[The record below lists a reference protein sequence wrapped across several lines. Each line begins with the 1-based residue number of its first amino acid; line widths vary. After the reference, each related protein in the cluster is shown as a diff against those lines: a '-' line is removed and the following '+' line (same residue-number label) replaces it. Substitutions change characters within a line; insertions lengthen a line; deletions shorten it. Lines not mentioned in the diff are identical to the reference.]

1 MIARPFEFTPEISLS
16 PELASS
22 AENKA
27 ANPFGQ
33 GLAGLQCPN
42 MRGRNYGCVLTLS
55 FVAGQFFGLL
65 AESKPALQAAVDRSL
80 QGQAGAVVVADV
92 KSGEIIASHDLE
104 LAARRLARPGSTLK
118 PFVLMA
124 LLESGKLDPSQKL
137 FCRRVLRI
145 GGVKMDCTHP
155 ASVVELDAEEAVAY
169 SCNSYFAQAATRLTG
184 AELLQAL
191 RKAGLDSPSGLAKD
205 EATGHIETPSGLE
218 MLQLEALGDRG
229 VEVTPL
235 ELLAAYRRLAL
246 IKRKGVPEIDSAVFA
261 GLNHSVEYGM
271 AHAANVDGMK
281 IAGKTGTAASRESA
295 RQHGFFVGF
304 APADKPAIV
313 LVVYL
318 QQGRGSDAAAVAHE
332 VFAESAKESAA
343 K

>member
-1 MIARPFEFTPEISLS
+1 MRVREYFCA
-16 PELASS
+16 LA
-22 AENKA
+22 
-27 ANPFGQ
+27 
-33 GLAGLQCPN
+33 
-42 MRGRNYGCVLTLS
+42 LS
-55 FVAGQFFGLL
+55 FVASQFFGLL
-65 AESKPALQAAVDRSL
+65 AESQPALQAAVDRSM

-92 KSGEIIASHDLE
+92 ESGEIIAAHNLE
-104 LAARRLARPGSTLK
+104 LAAGRLARPGSTLK

-137 FCRRVLRI
+137 LCRRVLRI
-145 GGVKMDCTHP
+145 GGVKMDCTHA
-155 ASVVELDAEEAVAY
+155 ASVAELDAEEAIAY
-169 SCNSYFAQAATRLTG
+169 SCNSYFAQAAARLSG
-184 AELLQAL
+184 PELVQAL

-205 EATGHIETPSGLE
+205 EAAGHIEMPGGLE

-246 IKRKGVPEIDSAVFA
+246 IKKKGAPEMDAAVFA
-261 GLNHSVEYGM
+261 GLEDSVEYGM

-281 IAGKTGTAASRESA
+281 IGGKTGTAASRASA

-304 APADKPAIV
+304 TPSDKPAIV

-318 QQGRGSDAAAVAHE
+318 QQGRGGDAAAVAHAI
-332 VFAESAKESAA
+332 FAEFAKENALT
-343 K
+343 